1 MKKEEVKIDIKK
13 TVEEFFEKYADT
25 LEREH
30 NITIV
35 KECEEDWN
43 ENWAIFFAFDR
54 EDSGFDEYLDMTIY
68 DVAEMVEK
76 EFKADKIV
84 EVKVWEETHE
94 IEVWSNR

>member
-13 TVEEFFEKYADT
+13 TVEEFFEKYADI

-43 ENWAIFFAFDR
+43 ENW
-54 EDSGFDEYLDMTIY
+54 GFSLLFTG
-68 DVAEMVEK
+68 
-76 EFKADKIV
+76 KIQV
-84 EVKVWEETHE
+84 LTS
-94 IEVWSNR
+94 I